1 MLLALLLLLP
11 VRHGIHGTV
20 KNLPYFILF
29 DKRVL
34 LNWNE
39 ISTGDRVKASL

>member
-1 MLLALLLLLP
+1 MLLALLLLFL

-20 KNLPYFILF
+20 KNLPYLILF
-29 DKRVL
+29 DKGVL

-39 ISTGDRVKASL
+39 IPTGDRVKAIL